1 MAFSDLTKI
10 RNLNEVLIQC
20 KKSLVKTPID
30 DENKLKN
37 ILELNEQKLKDVKA
51 QLEALNAW
59 WLNDLLEYL
68 KTPRNVA
75 QPVVGDKDKKG
86 GKDLKKKGG
95 KD

>member
-1 MAFSDLTKI
+1 M
-10 RNLNEVLIQC
+10 LIQC

-37 ILELNEQKLKDVKA
+37 ILDLNEQKLKDMKA
-51 QLEALNAW
+51 QLEVLNAW

-75 QPVVGDKDKKG
+75 QPAAGDKDKKG
-86 GKDLKKKGG
+86 GKDQKKKGG